1 VTKTVDELQANWRQ
15 AMSGA
20 HAAWLRDRSKEGE
33 VAMTKTVGDLM
44 DEWRHRREIAKWAA
58 SDAAESAEKA
68 AGYAVESAWMVR
80 HALEAIEA
88 EKLALVK
95 YNAAVEKQA

>member
-1 VTKTVDELQANWRQ
+1 MGGVQGRTGKGSTAVNKA
-15 AMSGA
+15 
-20 HAAWLRDRSKEGE
+20 
-33 VAMTKTVGDLM
+33 VGDLL
-44 DEWRHRREIAKWAA
+44 DEWREKREIAKWAA